1 MLYSP
6 FSDAMVQA
14 LERESVIICMAC
26 EIDFESG
33 TTRVHSGAGEL
44 VLSGYV
50 YLGIGSLGQAG
61 VITEA
66 SDISPTQ
73 MNLSLSGLDTE
84 LLTKAL
90 NESCVDRTVRTW
102 LVAIGDD
109 GNPLAIDLIH
119 EGFISTS
126 AAQAGKRNGISFTVS
141 NVFEKWQEGRSDRFT
156 DESQRA
162 LYQDDRFFRYV
173 AQMSERSIYWGS
185 KKDAP
190 PFNYA

>member
-50 YLGIGSLGQAG
+50 YLGVGSLGKCG
-61 VITEA
+61 SVSEA
-66 SDISPTQ
+66 SDISPSQ
-73 MNLSLSGLDTE
+73 MNLSLSGLDTA
-84 LLTKAL
+84 LLTQTL
-90 NESCVDRTVRTW
+90 NEPCVDRPVRTY
-102 LVAIGDD
+102 LVAIADD
-109 GNPLAIDLIH
+109 GNPLAIDLLH
-119 EGFISTS
+119 EGFISSSS
-126 AAQAGKRNGISFTVS
+126 AVAGKTCGISYTVS
-141 NVFEKWQEGRSDRFT
+141 NIFEKWQEGRSDRFT